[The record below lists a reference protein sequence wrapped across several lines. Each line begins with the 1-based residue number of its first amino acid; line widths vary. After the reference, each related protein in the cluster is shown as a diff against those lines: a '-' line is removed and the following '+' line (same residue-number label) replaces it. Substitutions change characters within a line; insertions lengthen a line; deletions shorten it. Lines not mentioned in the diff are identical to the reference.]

1 MFYGR
6 VSIYILFV
14 HSLRPPY
21 LMARLLGPLQ
31 IFLAL
36 FLLYRH
42 MQMAIVPGVGLLLL
56 LIPLNLYVQRIQK
69 KLTVS
74 E

>member
-1 MFYGR
+1 
-6 VSIYILFV
+6 
-14 HSLRPPY
+14 
-21 LMARLLGPLQ
+21 MARVLGPLQ

-42 MQMAIVPGVGLLLL
+42 MQLAIVPGVGLLLL
-56 LIPLNLYVQRIQK
+56 LIPLNLYVQGIQK

-74 E
+74 ECNA